1 MASDLF
7 GARASLPG
15 HPDLFR
21 INRLD
26 ETGAAS
32 TERLPHTV
40 RILLEGLLRN
50 AGGLHVREE
59 DVIALASWPQAPGAG
74 KRVPFFP
81 ARVLLQDFTGVPAV
95 VDLAAMRAAMARAG
109 RDPSRVDPLVPCDL
123 VIDHSVQVDEAGSVG
138 AYARNI
144 EREYERNVERYLLLR
159 WAQGAFGSFRVVPP
173 GMGIVHQVNLEH
185 LGRVVA
191 IRDGV
196 AVPDTLVGTD
206 SHTTMINGLGVLGF
220 GVGGIEAEAVMLGEP
235 LELGTPSV
243 VGVRMAGA
251 MREGVTATD
260 LVLTLTELL
269 RHQGVVGRFV
279 EFCGDGLSALSLAD
293 RATLS
298 NMSPEMGATA
308 ALFPVDDEV
317 LRYLRAT
324 GRGDLVAL
332 VDAHHKEQG
341 LFRRDGD
348 PTPDFSTLV
357 ELDLDAVVP
366 SLAGPRRPQDR
377 VRLADVPAS
386 FTDAYPPR
394 EAANGRAVHDG
405 DVVIAAITSCTNTSN
420 PSVMVAA
427 GLLARNAVARGL
439 TAAPHVKTSLAPGS
453 RVVTDYLAAAG
464 LQEPL
469 DALGFQLVGYGCTTC
484 IGNSG
489 PLSDEIS
496 EAVRDGELAVCA
508 VLSGNRNFEG
518 RIHPLVRA
526 SYLASPPLVVA
537 YALAGSIGVDLAN
550 EPLGTGSDGAEVYL
564 RDIWPSNGEV
574 RDAVAASVTPELFE
588 REYSTI
594 WDGDE
599 RWRALPA
606 PEGALFAWDPD
617 STYVREPS
625 FFQDLGP
632 EPAPLADIEDARCLV
647 VLGDSVTTD
656 HISPAGAIPRDMPA
670 GRYLTEHGV
679 EPRDFN
685 SFGARRGNHEV
696 MVRGTFGNIRLR
708 NALAG
713 GREGGYT
720 RHVPSGDEL
729 TIFDAAERYA
739 AENVPLV
746 ALVGKEYGSGSSR
759 DWAAKGTLLLG
770 IRAVIAESYERIHR
784 SNLVGMG
791 VLPLEYVDGQTAASL
806 GLDGSERFTIRGIAG
821 GVAPHQRLTVET
833 TADDGSSKAFEVL
846 ARVDSPADAEY
857 FRHGGILPLVL
868 RRMIA
873 AD

>member
-1 MASDLF
+1 MANDLF
-7 GARASLPG
+7 GARASVPG
-15 HPDLFR
+15 MPDLFR

-26 ETGAAS
+26 ETGAAD
-32 TERLPHTV
+32 TQRLPHTV

-59 DVIALASWPQAPGAG
+59 DVLALAHWPEAPGAG

-109 RDPSRVDPLVPCDL
+109 RDPARVDPLVPCDL
-123 VIDHSVQVDEAGSVG
+123 VIDHSVQVDQAGSLH
-138 AYARNI
+138 AYAHNI
-144 EREYERNVERYLLLR
+144 EREYERNGERYLLLR

-185 LGRVVA
+185 LGQVVA

-243 VGVRMAGA
+243 VGVRLTGSLH
-251 MREGVTATD
+251 EGVTATD

-269 RHQGVVGRFV
+269 RKHGVVGRFV

-298 NMSPEMGATA
+298 NMSPEYGATA

-324 GRGDLVAL
+324 GRGERVPL
-332 VDAHHKEQG
+332 VDAHSKEQG

-348 PTPDFSTLV
+348 PTPTFSTLV
-357 ELDLDAVVP
+357 ELDLDGVAP

-377 VRLADVPAS
+377 VPLADVPAS
-386 FTDAYPPR
+386 FTAAYPPR
-394 EAANGRAVHDG
+394 TSANGKAVHDG

-439 TAAPHVKTSLAPGS
+439 EAAPHVKTSLAPGS

-496 EAVRDGELAVCA
+496 QAVRDDELAVCA

-537 YALAGSIGVDLAN
+537 YALAGSISVDLEH
-550 EPLGTGSDGAEVYL
+550 EPLGTDGDGADVYL
-564 RDIWPSNGEV
+564 RDLWPSSAEV
-574 RDAVAASVTPELFE
+574 RDAIEASVTPELFE
-588 REYSTI
+588 REYATI

-606 PEGALFAWDPD
+606 PEGALFEWAPD

-625 FFQDLGP
+625 FFQDLQAEP
-632 EPAPLADIEDARCLV
+632 EPLSDIDGARCLV

-670 GRYLTEHGV
+670 GRYLLEHGV

-708 NALAG
+708 NALAD
-713 GREGGYT
+713 GREGSYT
-720 RHVPSGDEL
+720 AHLPSGDQL
-729 TIFDAAERYA
+729 TIFEAAERYRT
-739 AENVPLV
+739 EGVPLV

-791 VLPLEYVDGQTAASL
+791 VLPLEYVDGQTAGSL
-806 GLDGSERFTIRGIAG
+806 GLDGRERFSIHGIAG
-821 GVAPHQRLTVET
+821 GVAPRARLTVEA
-833 TADDGSSKAFEVL
+833 TADDGRQARFEVL

-857 FRHGGILPLVL
+857 LRHGGILPLVL

-873 AD
+873 AA

>member
-1 MASDLF
+1 
-7 GARASLPG
+7 
-15 HPDLFR
+15 
-21 INRLD
+21 
-26 ETGAAS
+26 
-32 TERLPHTV
+32 
-40 RILLEGLLRN
+40 
-50 AGGLHVREE
+50 
-59 DVIALASWPQAPGAG
+59 
-74 KRVPFFP
+74 
-81 ARVLLQDFTGVPAV
+81 
-95 VDLAAMRAAMARAG
+95 
-109 RDPSRVDPLVPCDL
+109 
-123 VIDHSVQVDEAGSVG
+123 
-138 AYARNI
+138 
-144 EREYERNVERYLLLR
+144 
-159 WAQGAFGSFRVVPP
+159 
-173 GMGIVHQVNLEH
+173 
-185 LGRVVA
+185 
-191 IRDGV
+191 
-196 AVPDTLVGTD
+196 
-206 SHTTMINGLGVLGF
+206 
-220 GVGGIEAEAVMLGEP
+220 
-235 LELGTPSV
+235 
-243 VGVRMAGA
+243 
-251 MREGVTATD
+251 
-260 LVLTLTELL
+260 
-269 RHQGVVGRFV
+269 
-279 EFCGDGLSALSLAD
+279 
-293 RATLS
+293 
-298 NMSPEMGATA
+298 MSPEYGATA

-324 GRGDLVAL
+324 GRDAL
-332 VDAHHKEQG
+332 VPLVDTVSKEQG

-348 PTPDFSTLV
+348 PTPDFSSLV

-377 VRLADVPAS
+377 VPLADVPAS
-386 FTDAYPPR
+386 FRAAYPQR
-394 EAANGRAVHDG
+394 EIANGKLVHDG
-405 DVVIAAITSCTNTSN
+405 SVVIAAITSCTNTSN

-439 TAAPHVKTSLAPGS
+439 RAAPHVKTSLAPGS

-469 DALGFQLVGYGCTTC
+469 DTLGFQLVGYGCTTC

-496 EAVRDGELAVCA
+496 EAVRDDELAVCA

-537 YALAGSIGVDLAN
+537 YALAGSIDVDLEH
-550 EPLGTGSDGAEVYL
+550 EPLGTDSAGADVYL
-564 RDIWPSNGEV
+564 RELWPSSGEV
-574 RDAVAASVTPELFE
+574 RAAIEASVSPELFE
-588 REYSTI
+588 REYATI

-599 RWRALPA
+599 RWQALPA
-606 PEGALFAWDPD
+606 PEGALFAWDEA

-625 FFQDLGP
+625 FFQDMQP
-632 EPAPLADIEDARCLV
+632 EPQPLADVVDARCLV
-647 VLGDSVTTD
+647 LLGDSVTTD

-679 EPRDFN
+679 TPRDFN

-720 RHVPSGDEL
+720 THLPSGDPL

-770 IRAVIAESYERIHR
+770 IRAVIAESFERIHR

-791 VLPLEYVDGQTAASL
+791 VLPLEHVDGQSAASL
-806 GLDGSERFTIRGIAG
+806 GLDGRERFTIRGIAG
-821 GVAPHQRLTVET
+821 GVAPHQRLTVEA
-833 TADDGSSKAFEVL
+833 TADDGRRTEFEVL
-846 ARVDSPADAEY
+846 ARIDSPADAEY
-857 FRHGGILPLVL
+857 LRHGGILPLVL

-873 AD
+873 AA

>member
-1 MASDLF
+1 MGSDVF

-15 HPDLFR
+15 MPDLFR

-26 ETGAAS
+26 ESGAAD
-32 TERLPHTV
+32 TQRLPHTV

-59 DVIALASWPQAPGAG
+59 DVLALAGWPAAPGAG

-123 VIDHSVQVDEAGSVG
+123 VIDHSVQVDEAGTMQ
-138 AYARNI
+138 AYAHNI

-251 MREGVTATD
+251 LREGVTATD

-269 RHQGVVGRFV
+269 RAHGVVGRFV

-298 NMSPEMGATA
+298 NMSPEYGATA

-324 GRGDLVAL
+324 GRDALVPL
-332 VDAHHKEQG
+332 VDAVCKEQG

-348 PTPDFSTLV
+348 PTPDFSSLV
-357 ELDLDAVVP
+357 ELDLDAVIP

-377 VRLADVPAS
+377 VPLADVPAS
-386 FTDAYPPR
+386 FRAVYPQR
-394 EAANGRAVHDG
+394 EVANGKLVHDG
-405 DVVIAAITSCTNTSN
+405 SVVIAAITSCTNTSN

-439 TAAPHVKTSLAPGS
+439 RAAPHVKTSLAPGS
-453 RVVTDYLAAAG
+453 RVVTDYLATAG

-469 DALGFQLVGYGCTTC
+469 DTLGFQLVGYGCTTC

-496 EAVRDGELAVCA
+496 EAVRKDELAVCA

-537 YALAGSIGVDLAN
+537 YALAGSIDVDLEH
-550 EPLGTGSDGAEVYL
+550 EPIGTDSAGADVYL
-564 RDIWPSNGEV
+564 RELWPSSGEV
-574 RDAVAASVTPELFE
+574 RAAIEASVSPELFE
-588 REYSTI
+588 REYATI

-599 RWRALPA
+599 RWQALAA
-606 PEGALFAWDPD
+606 PEGALFAWDEA

-625 FFQDLGP
+625 FFQDMQP
-632 EPAPLADIEDARCLV
+632 EPEPLADVVDARCLV
-647 VLGDSVTTD
+647 LLGDSVTTD

-679 EPRDFN
+679 APRDFN

-720 RHVPSGDEL
+720 AHLPSGDPL

-770 IRAVIAESYERIHR
+770 IRAVIAESFERIHR

-791 VLPLEYVDGQTAASL
+791 VLPLEYVDGQSAASL
-806 GLDGSERFTIRGIAG
+806 GLDGRERFTIRGIAG
-821 GVAPHQRLTVET
+821 GVAPHQRLTVEA
-833 TADDGSSKAFEVL
+833 TADDGRLTEFEVL

-857 FRHGGILPLVL
+857 LRHGGILPLVL

-873 AD
+873 AA

>member
-15 HPDLFR
+15 MPDLFR

-26 ETGAAS
+26 ETGAAD
-32 TERLPHTV
+32 TQRLPHTV

-59 DVIALASWPQAPGAG
+59 DVLALAGWPEAPGDG

-109 RDPSRVDPLVPCDL
+109 RDPARVDPLVPCDL
-123 VIDHSVQVDEAGSVG
+123 VIDHSVQVDEAGTLQ
-138 AYARNI
+138 AYAHNI

-185 LGRVVA
+185 LGQVVA
-191 IRDGV
+191 VRDGV

-251 MREGVTATD
+251 LREGVTATD

-269 RHQGVVGRFV
+269 RRHGVVGRFV

-298 NMSPEMGATA
+298 NMSPEYGATA

-324 GRGDLVAL
+324 GRGDAR
-332 VDAHHKEQG
+332 AARG
-341 LFRRDGD
+341 RRTTRSRACSGATATPR
-348 PTPDFSTLV
+348 PTSARSSSSTST
-357 ELDLDAVVP
+357 ASRRASP
-366 SLAGPRRPQDR
+366 ARAARRTACRWPTSPR
-377 VRLADVPAS
+377 AS
-386 FTDAYPPR
+386 APPIR
-394 EAANGRAVHDG
+394 RARAPNGKVVHDG

-439 TAAPHVKTSLAPGS
+439 RAAPHVKTSLAPGS

-469 DALGFQLVGYGCTTC
+469 DTLGFQLVGYGCTTC

-496 EAVRDGELAVCA
+496 EAVRDDELAVCA

-537 YALAGSIGVDLAN
+537 YALARALLQEAEVRR
-550 EPLGTGSDGAEVYL
+550 PGSDHQE
-564 RDIWPSNGEV
+564 
-574 RDAVAASVTPELFE
+574 
-588 REYSTI
+588 
-594 WDGDE
+594 
-599 RWRALPA
+599 
-606 PEGALFAWDPD
+606 
-617 STYVREPS
+617 
-625 FFQDLGP
+625 
-632 EPAPLADIEDARCLV
+632 AR
-647 VLGDSVTTD
+647 GRP
-656 HISPAGAIPRDMPA
+656 SPAAAAPPAVGGQARADRDPPFRGRPSASGRSDRVDRPDRPGDPLRRTRDGVRA
-670 GRYLTEHGV
+670 GLR
-679 EPRDFN
+679 
-685 SFGARRGNHEV
+685 AR
-696 MVRGTFGNIRLR
+696 T
-708 NALAG
+708 
-713 GREGGYT
+713 
-720 RHVPSGDEL
+720 P
-729 TIFDAAERYA
+729 
-739 AENVPLV
+739 
-746 ALVGKEYGSGSSR
+746 GSSR
-759 DWAAKGTLLLG
+759 T
-770 IRAVIAESYERIHR
+770 
-784 SNLVGMG
+784 
-791 VLPLEYVDGQTAASL
+791 P
-806 GLDGSERFTIRGIAG
+806 
-821 GVAPHQRLTVET
+821 APTRPT
-833 TADDGSSKAFEVL
+833 SS
-846 ARVDSPADAEY
+846 
-857 FRHGGILPLVL
+857 
-868 RRMIA
+868 
-873 AD
+873 

>member
-1 MASDLF
+1 
-7 GARASLPG
+7 
-15 HPDLFR
+15 
-21 INRLD
+21 
-26 ETGAAS
+26 
-32 TERLPHTV
+32 
-40 RILLEGLLRN
+40 
-50 AGGLHVREE
+50 
-59 DVIALASWPQAPGAG
+59 
-74 KRVPFFP
+74 
-81 ARVLLQDFTGVPAV
+81 
-95 VDLAAMRAAMARAG
+95 
-109 RDPSRVDPLVPCDL
+109 
-123 VIDHSVQVDEAGSVG
+123 
-138 AYARNI
+138 
-144 EREYERNVERYLLLR
+144 
-159 WAQGAFGSFRVVPP
+159 
-173 GMGIVHQVNLEH
+173 
-185 LGRVVA
+185 
-191 IRDGV
+191 
-196 AVPDTLVGTD
+196 
-206 SHTTMINGLGVLGF
+206 MINGLGVLGF

-243 VGVRMAGA
+243 VGVRLSGA
-251 MREGVTATD
+251 LREGVTATD

-269 RHQGVVGRFV
+269 RRHGVVGRFV

-298 NMSPEMGATA
+298 NMSPEYGATA

-317 LRYLRAT
+317 LRYLTAT
-324 GRGDLVAL
+324 GRADVVPL

-348 PTPDFSTLV
+348 PTPVFSTLV
-357 ELDLDAVVP
+357 ELDLDGVVP

-377 VRLADVPAS
+377 VQLGDVPAS

-394 EAANGRAVHDG
+394 DTPNGRAVHDG

-439 TAAPHVKTSLAPGS
+439 RSAPHVKTSLAPGS

-469 DALGFQLVGYGCTTC
+469 DTLGFQLVGYGCTTC

-496 EAVRDGELAVCA
+496 EAVREGELAVCA

-537 YALAGSIGVDLAN
+537 YALAGSIEVDLEH
-550 EPLGTGSDGAEVYL
+550 EPLGTGSDGTDVYL
-564 RDIWPSNGEV
+564 RDLWPSSGEV
-574 RDAVAASVTPELFE
+574 RDAIAASVTPELFE

-599 RWRALPA
+599 RWQALPA
-606 PEGALFAWDPD
+606 PTGALFDWDPG
-617 STYVREPS
+617 STYVREPT
-625 FFQDLGP
+625 FFQDL
-632 EPAPLADIEDARCLV
+632 APDPVPLTDIEGARCLV

-679 EPRDFN
+679 ETRDFN
-685 SFGARRGNHEV
+685 SFGARRGNHEI

-708 NALAG
+708 NALAA
-713 GREGGYT
+713 GREGSYT
-720 RHVPSGDEL
+720 AHLPSGEVQ
-729 TIFDAAERYA
+729 TIFEASERYRG
-739 AENVPLV
+739 ENVPLV

-791 VLPLEYVDGQTAASL
+791 VLPLQYSDGQSAESL
-806 GLDGSERFTIRGIAG
+806 GLDGRERFTIRGIAG
-821 GVAPHQRLTVET
+821 GVTPHKRLTVEAV
-833 TADDGSSKAFEVL
+833 ADDGRRTEFEVL

-857 FRHGGILPLVL
+857 LRHGGILPLVL

-873 AD
+873 SG